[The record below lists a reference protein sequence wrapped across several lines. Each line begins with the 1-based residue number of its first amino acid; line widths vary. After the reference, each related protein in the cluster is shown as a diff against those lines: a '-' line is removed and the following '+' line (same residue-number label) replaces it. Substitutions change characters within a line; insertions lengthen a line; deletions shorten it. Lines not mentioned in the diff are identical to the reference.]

1 MERFLILKLDGVLQ
15 AWGAHTFEDYR
26 PSHTFPTLS
35 GLLGLLG
42 ACLGI
47 DRDDTDAQQA
57 LADSVDFAVRAD
69 RKRLP
74 AGGDRVRSVPPTR
87 LTDFHTV
94 ENARKVGGKVN
105 EYPVVSRR
113 EYLCDAPFT
122 IAVAQRPEAAY
133 SLERIAD
140 AVRKPV
146 YTPSLGRRGC
156 PPTRPLFECFVET
169 AAGIVDALRQVEPRG
184 GVIYAESTDA
194 TLPQQRIRDRPIVG
208 RPRQFASRRVSIH
221 ANGEGPA

>member
-26 PSHTFPTLS
+26 PSHAFPTLS

-47 DRDDTDAQQA
+47 DRDDVDAQRA

-69 RKRLP
+69 RKWIGTADERSR
-74 AGGDRVRSVPPTR
+74 GHSVPSTR

-94 ENARKVGGKVN
+94 KNARKVGGKVN
-105 EYPVVSRR
+105 EFPVVSRR

-122 IAVAQRPEAAY
+122 IAIVQQPGAAY
-133 SLERIAD
+133 SLDRIAA
-140 AVRKPV
+140 AVRKPT
-146 YTPSLGRRGC
+146 YTPSLGRRSC
-156 PPTRPLFECFVET
+156 PPTRPLFECFVEST
-169 AAGIVDALRQVEPRG
+169 DGVVGALSQIEPMG
-184 GVIYAESTDA
+184 GVIYSESADTA
-194 TLPQQRIRDRPIVG
+194 LQQLRIRDRPIAG
-208 RPRQFASRRVSIH
+208 KRRFASRRISIH
-221 ANGEGPA
+221 AEEGAV